1 MARSHSEDKE
11 ERNTTGAKRT
21 EARPGEAARDK
32 SNGQRPCRGQV
43 RNAAGLANSAS
54 RRGPKKEESCNMA
67 KGHAED
73 KGGTQHDG
81 PIAHRGAA

>member
-32 SNGQRPCRGQV
+32 SNGQRPCRGQG
-43 RNAAGLANSAS
+43 RNAAEKSY
-54 RRGPKKEESCNMA
+54 NMA

-73 KGGTQHDG
+73 KGGTQQDW
-81 PIAHRGAA
+81 PIAHDAQLEEGEEL